1 MALETPAQTGKS
13 QRKTC
18 SAQCLA
24 NLFEL
29 EELKSTLEQ
38 RYRPVAYLDVLHIEQ
53 RIRLLSDKLDLI
65 HELLNMLADEQ
76 NHKHSATLEWIIIW
90 LIAVEIVIFIF
101 YDILE
106 LL

>member
-1 MALETPAQTGKS
+1 MAPETAAQMGEST
-13 QRKTC
+13 RKACT
-18 SAQCLA
+18 AQCLA

-29 EELKSTLEQ
+29 DELKSML
-38 RYRPVAYLDVLHIEQ
+38 EQ

-106 LL
+106 L